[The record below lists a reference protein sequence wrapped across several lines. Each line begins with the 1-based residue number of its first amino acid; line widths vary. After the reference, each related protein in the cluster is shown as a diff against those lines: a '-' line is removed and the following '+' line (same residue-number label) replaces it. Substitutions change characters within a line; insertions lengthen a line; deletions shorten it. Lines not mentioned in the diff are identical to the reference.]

1 MADVTLDRFIK
12 IDENDNNSKNIEKQ
26 SSELRFTGNWFIDAG
41 ILGFVNLMEEV
52 YGWDL
57 EELQEKIKENPELIY
72 YGYFP
77 FAYFYKLS
85 QNEAKK
91 LRIDV
96 AIKNEKI
103 KTEVINFI
111 EQNKNL
117 GKNILEEVWWNYI
130 TELFREIWI
139 KKKLRIMHES
149 ECYKKKG
156 KPKPHYMDSV
166 YRNLIRM
173 REQLINALVVDKR
186 FKDKLQKIFGKR
198 RKLEKNESHN
208 LFIKDIKILEERLDN
223 FSDDIEFYNIVRKII
238 EAQKELEEYLNKVW
252 DNVKSEKH

>member
-12 IDENDNNSKNIEKQ
+12 MDENDNNPKNIEKQ

-41 ILGFVNLMEEV
+41 ILEFVNLMEEV

-149 ECYKKKG
+149 ECYKKK
-156 KPKPHYMDSV
+156 
-166 YRNLIRM
+166 
-173 REQLINALVVDKR
+173 
-186 FKDKLQKIFGKR
+186 
-198 RKLEKNESHN
+198 RKTQASL
-208 LFIKDIKILEERLDN
+208 
-223 FSDDIEFYNIVRKII
+223 YG
-238 EAQKELEEYLNKVW
+238 
-252 DNVKSEKH
+252 